1 MRYLQTDIQTEFTS
15 ISIYLNIYFIPTD
28 DLVRPMKYFVSE
40 KLSKCLLKLKK
51 VENTIVSL

>member
-1 MRYLQTDIQTEFTS
+1 MRYLHPDIQTEFTS

-51 VENTIVSL
+51 VENTIS